1 MGDDSTPPNSHYEV
15 GDDVQRASGAG
26 DEGHTA
32 DGGVERPKVVI
43 VDVVGEKAAN
53 AKTKFAADQ

>member
-1 MGDDSTPPNSHYEV
+1 MIQLLLILIRKSV
-15 GDDVQRASGAG
+15 MMLQRASGAG